1 MVVDCGSGRR
11 YWFWLGRG
19 LYPREQFNVWLK
31 PPEIR
36 LKHTGWGDGRV
47 WEGAIRCVNKNA
59 LPNHFAINRHRRNF
73 AEAVDNAIEAGADI
87 AERPVPRAS
96 NFQSSIKYPQAVLNN
111 LLLQWLW
118 RIQDHIK
125 VSGSCAVF
133 ATAPEF
139 AKAFEPRV
147 LVSHFQRRNIPRRQV
162 TCQHG
167 IDSVIDRPPIAE
179 AISYFVVRKP

>member
-47 WEGAIRCVNKNA
+47 WEGGIRCVNKNT
-59 LPNHFAINRHRRNF
+59 LPNHFAINRHHRNF
-73 AEAVDNAIEAGADI
+73 VEAVNNAIEAGADI

-118 RIQDHIK
+118 NSLTRMKSARPHQSIRKLCGVRNSTRI
-125 VSGSCAVF
+125 C
-133 ATAPEF
+133 
-139 AKAFEPRV
+139 R
-147 LVSHFQRRNIPRRQV
+147 
-162 TCQHG
+162 
-167 IDSVIDRPPIAE
+167 SV
-179 AISYFVVRKP
+179 

>member
-47 WEGAIRCVNKNA
+47 WEGGIRCVNKNT
-59 LPNHFAINRHRRNF
+59 LPNHFAINRHHRNF
-73 AEAVDNAIEAGADI
+73 VEAVNNAIEAGADI

-96 NFQSSIKYPQAVLNN
+96 NFQSSIK
-111 LLLQWLW
+111 
-118 RIQDHIK
+118 
-125 VSGSCAVF
+125 
-133 ATAPEF
+133 
-139 AKAFEPRV
+139 
-147 LVSHFQRRNIPRRQV
+147 
-162 TCQHG
+162 
-167 IDSVIDRPPIAE
+167 
-179 AISYFVVRKP
+179 